1 MRRDLVERGEQLC
14 YRREHGAAA
23 HPGRGGL
30 EQLEQ
35 LGRHLVRVRVRVSVR
50 VRVRVGVRVGVRV
63 VVSHLEAEGGSV
75 RGVMEL
81 FEARLQFGLGLG
93 SGLGLGESWG
103 QG

>member
-50 VRVRVGVRVGVRV
+50 VRVRV
-63 VVSHLEAEGGSV
+63 
-75 RGVMEL
+75 
-81 FEARLQFGLGLG
+81 
-93 SGLGLGESWG
+93 
-103 QG
+103 